1 MRNSFPLNT
10 AVLPAIIKIHSN
22 KSTFYKFSDVRI
34 SLKKKKKTFD
44 ISAHG
49 AQNLYET
56 NLTGPSG
63 NLNRSEKK
71 IGITAAQCFFALP
84 QCSLMGLIISYYSN
98 TGWPMTCFSRENL
111 KSIMFSFEDW
121 QKDTQPVRSCFNVE
135 LLDVDSLFTGGP
147 QLLALWFS
155 SQNCYF
161 LQEIYTLNFWFDLDN
176 MVWNK
181 SFFLSEAQSLDMEL
195 YNAESFRNR
204 DLLDAVIQ
212 KKEETKTKEHEE
224 KPKEHVLHM
233 RRTPEITS
241 RPSSRMS
248 SKQTSLQ
255 TEQVSKEQSN
265 VTTESVAKNNVSQT
279 INSLAV
285 LCLAASV
292 VLVLDIYVFLMAT
305 SDVPEGGF
313 RNGSLLSS
321 VKQYEDVTEVFTA
334 FSTLVMILSSNCVLV
349 CSMQCFIASKVI
361 KTIDGPE
368 RWVQGTDQG
377 RSKVA
382 VGEVDPNPS
391 WENFPWLFWSF
402 PLFLKLNNFRHAW
415 NLSLVSISFFFYKKD
430 ATCIHL
436 IACSMSSFFF
446 WAYIEVSGINEVLL
460 LQGYEVLPGMFQQSL
475 GGRGGLLHIIPS
487 VPFK

>member
-1 MRNSFPLNT
+1 
-10 AVLPAIIKIHSN
+10 
-22 KSTFYKFSDVRI
+22 
-34 SLKKKKKTFD
+34 
-44 ISAHG
+44 
-49 AQNLYET
+49 
-56 NLTGPSG
+56 
-63 NLNRSEKK
+63 
-71 IGITAAQCFFALP
+71 
-84 QCSLMGLIISYYSN
+84 
-98 TGWPMTCFSRENL
+98 
-111 KSIMFSFEDW
+111 
-121 QKDTQPVRSCFNVE
+121 
-135 LLDVDSLFTGGP
+135 
-147 QLLALWFS
+147 
-155 SQNCYF
+155 
-161 LQEIYTLNFWFDLDN
+161 
-176 MVWNK
+176 
-181 SFFLSEAQSLDMEL
+181 MEL

-305 SDVPEGGF
+305 SDVPDGGF

-368 RWVQGTDQG
+368 RLVQGTTG
-377 RSKVA
+377 YRS
-382 VGEVDPNPS
+382 G
-391 WENFPWLFWSF
+391 
-402 PLFLKLNNFRHAW
+402 
-415 NLSLVSISFFFYKKD
+415 
-430 ATCIHL
+430 T
-436 IACSMSSFFF
+436 
-446 WAYIEVSGINEVLL
+446 
-460 LQGYEVLPGMFQQSL
+460 
-475 GGRGGLLHIIPS
+475 
-487 VPFK
+487 

>member
-1 MRNSFPLNT
+1 
-10 AVLPAIIKIHSN
+10 
-22 KSTFYKFSDVRI
+22 
-34 SLKKKKKTFD
+34 
-44 ISAHG
+44 
-49 AQNLYET
+49 
-56 NLTGPSG
+56 
-63 NLNRSEKK
+63 
-71 IGITAAQCFFALP
+71 
-84 QCSLMGLIISYYSN
+84 
-98 TGWPMTCFSRENL
+98 
-111 KSIMFSFEDW
+111 
-121 QKDTQPVRSCFNVE
+121 
-135 LLDVDSLFTGGP
+135 
-147 QLLALWFS
+147 
-155 SQNCYF
+155 
-161 LQEIYTLNFWFDLDN
+161 
-176 MVWNK
+176 
-181 SFFLSEAQSLDMEL
+181 MEL

-305 SDVPEGGF
+305 SDVPDGGF

-368 RWVQGTDQG
+368 RLVQGTYQG
-377 RSKVA
+377 RSKLA
-382 VGEVDPNPS
+382 EGEVGRSPV
-391 WENFPWLFWSF
+391 WEYFP
-402 PLFLKLNNFRHAW
+402 
-415 NLSLVSISFFFYKKD
+415 
-430 ATCIHL
+430 
-436 IACSMSSFFF
+436 
-446 WAYIEVSGINEVLL
+446 
-460 LQGYEVLPGMFQQSL
+460 
-475 GGRGGLLHIIPS
+475 
-487 VPFK
+487 